1 MSVWLVFFPS
11 VVGSSEVPQRIA
23 DLCGGRP
30 SSGDPKTR
38 AQFLTPA
45 AVSGMLRVDVGWSTG
60 SCHPGTVFLELVRKD
75 RAAWRKDL
83 NFQQLQERK
92 GGREGGREQQRSFHQ
107 EQDSEFLRMGIER
120 WQR

>member
-1 MSVWLVFFPS
+1 MWGEAKLWESQNPGVFNS
-11 VVGSSEVPQRIA
+11 CSCV
-23 DLCGGRP
+23 
-30 SSGDPKTR
+30 
-38 AQFLTPA
+38 
-45 AVSGMLRVDVGWSTG
+45 RVDVGSSTG
-60 SCHPGTVFLELVRKD
+60 NCHPGTVFLELVRKA

-107 EQDSEFLRMGIER
+107 EQDSGFLRMGTER

>member
-1 MSVWLVFFPS
+1 MFPGPPQM
-11 VVGSSEVPQRIA
+11 VVE
-23 DLCGGRP
+23 LCGGRP
-30 SSGDPKTR
+30 SSGNAKTS
-38 AQFLTPA
+38 AFLTPA
-45 AVSGMLRVDVGWSTG
+45 ALSGMLRVDVGSGTG
-60 SCHPGTVFLELVRKD
+60 NCHPGTVFLELVRKA

-107 EQDSEFLRMGIER
+107 EQDSGFLRMGIER